1 MNRVPENFRPR
12 EITAKQVQSLGG
24 NRGMEHTP
32 VPVPSEVQ
40 RDLERAVAELH
51 RQLDLR
57 VQVSDEIDEAVQESV
72 VAEEIEEEVDE
83 AVQES
88 GVAQEVEKAIDEGV
102 QESRVAQE
110 IEEEIGA
117 AIGQHRDPEGEN

>member
-1 MNRVPENFRPR
+1 MGLQIQCPLCGMNRVPENFRPR

-57 VQVSDEIDEAVQESV
+57 VQVSDEIDEAVQESR
-72 VAEEIEEEVDE
+72 VAEEIEEEI
-83 AVQES
+83 AS
-88 GVAQEVEKAIDEGV
+88 
-102 QESRVAQE
+102 
-110 IEEEIGA
+110 
-117 AIGQHRDPEGEN
+117 AIGQHRNPEGEN